1 VTGEGTELNLAVAA
15 LAGLLSFLSPCVLP
29 LLPSY
34 VSFIAGISLDE
45 LQAGGSASR
54 TRRTVLVHSLLFG
67 LGFSLVFVA
76 LGAGA
81 TLAGQLLFRYQ
92 ALIRK
97 IGGAVVIVLG
107 LSIGGWLRLPFLMR
121 EWRMHLADRPAGQ
134 AGALVAGVTF
144 AAGWT
149 PCIGP
154 ILGAILTM
162 ASVSQSAGSG
172 LLLLCAYSAGL
183 AVPFLACSL
192 AIRHFVIVFD
202 RFKRFLP
209 LVTTGSGL
217 VLIALGLLL
226 MTDYFT
232 LLSQLALS
240 LTPEWFFALENAL
253 LDHR

>member
-1 VTGEGTELNLAVAA
+1 VTIEGTGLTLAVAA

-34 VSFIAGISLDE
+34 VSFIAGISFDE
-45 LQAGGSASR
+45 LQAGGTSAR
-54 TRRTVLVHSLLFG
+54 ARRTILVSSLLFV

-97 IGGAVVIVLG
+97 IGGAVVILLG
-107 LSIGGWLRLPFLMR
+107 FYIAGWLRLPFLTR
-121 EWRMHLADRPAGQ
+121 EWRIHLADRPAGH
-134 AGALVAGVTF
+134 AGALVAGITF

-192 AIRHFVIVFD
+192 AIRHFVSVFD
-202 RFKRFLP
+202 RFARFLP

-217 VLIALGLLL
+217 VLIALGILLV
-226 MTDYFT
+226 TDYFT

-240 LTPEWFFALENAL
+240 LTPEWFFALESAL
-253 LDHR
+253 LGRR